1 MISNVLI
8 YLYAVLI
15 IFITCYQMF
24 AKKIKMPIWLFIL
37 NIAGGV
43 ILALKPLSNFW
54 LYFGILY
61 VLAISVFDGHEIF
74 GKIHPSY
81 FFVQL
86 IFSLV
91 LALLAFKNL

>member
-1 MISNVLI
+1 MISNVLT

-15 IFITCYQMF
+15 VFITCYQMF
-24 AKKIKMPIWLFIL
+24 AKKIKIPVWLFIL

-54 LYFGILY
+54 LYFGVLF
-61 VLAISVFDGHEIF
+61 VLAISVLNGHEIF
-74 GKIHPSY
+74 GKIRPSY
-81 FFVQL
+81 FFIQL